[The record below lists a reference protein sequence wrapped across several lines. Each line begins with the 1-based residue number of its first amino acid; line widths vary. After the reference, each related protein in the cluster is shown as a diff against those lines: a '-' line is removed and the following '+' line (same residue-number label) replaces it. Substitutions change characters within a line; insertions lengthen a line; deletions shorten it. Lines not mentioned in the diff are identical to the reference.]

1 MGSDGGRKD
10 NNGILG
16 NSHKRAA
23 ISWARRGSEIG
34 QSFTF
39 FMLRCKMR
47 PQHLLLYDKMMVIW
61 LGDGLYQVD

>member
-1 MGSDGGRKD
+1 MGYDGGRRD

-34 QSFTF
+34 QSFTILI
-39 FMLRCKMR
+39 LRCKMR
-47 PQHLLLYDKMMVIW
+47 PQHLLLYDKRMVIQ
-61 LGDGLYQVD
+61 LGCSP